1 MANVSNSNPPVVL
14 AIDRNRR
21 NLEIL
26 TRFLEQQGYQVM
38 QVRNLE
44 EVEPMLQDQAIQL
57 ALIDISGFDKRV
69 WQICELLK
77 QRQIPFFIISPR
89 QQTTIQQSRVQQSSV
104 ASGAFSLL
112 VKPVAIREL
121 MLLLRQ
127 LLGGSK

>member
-1 MANVSNSNPPVVL
+1 VSNPNLPVVL

-69 WQICELLK
+69 WQTCELLH

-89 QQTTIQQSRVQQSSV
+89 QQTTIQQSRIQQSSV

-112 VKPVAIREL
+112 VKPVVIREL
-121 MLLLRQ
+121 LLLLRQ
-127 LLGGSK
+127 LLGGGK